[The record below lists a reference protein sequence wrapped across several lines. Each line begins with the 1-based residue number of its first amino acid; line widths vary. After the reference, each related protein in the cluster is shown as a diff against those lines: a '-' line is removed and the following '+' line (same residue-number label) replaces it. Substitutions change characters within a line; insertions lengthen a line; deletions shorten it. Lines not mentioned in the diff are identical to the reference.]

1 MNVKVDNKLVEHL
14 SHLARLNVNEGERE
28 ELKEDL
34 QKIIDFVNTL
44 QEVDTIGVK
53 PLLSMASQSNLLRED
68 VVVYRTSKEDILLNT
83 PNKSNDFFKV
93 PKVIKK

>member
-34 QKIIDFVNTL
+34 QKMIDFVNTL